1 LPALSAE
8 QQTWLTLT
16 VYYDKDSTIA
26 TLGKALDS
34 LQTRFFMVHR
44 TSRRFDKFDSEKFL
58 LEYLLLAKDKVQISF
73 EYLQLCPD
81 TCIAKLQRPEFF

>member
-1 LPALSAE
+1 LHENFGGDEFPVIQPPLKCLTLNILPALSAE

-34 LQTRFFMVHR
+34 L
-44 TSRRFDKFDSEKFL
+44 
-58 LEYLLLAKDKVQISF
+58 
-73 EYLQLCPD
+73 
-81 TCIAKLQRPEFF
+81 